1 MSEPLRGTKE
11 KSFWNVMRDVM
22 PFITA
27 IVAFVGG
34 VVTGEFRSRSDV
46 QLQNQRYLLEVRKEA
61 YTNYFEGQAGLQ
73 QAEDL
78 EAIGLK
84 EEAEK
89 LRREYE
95 LRVKTSR
102 FQIAVFST
110 KPVVN
115 ALAHYFRDYFKD
127 EFGLCFG
134 NHQKWIDDVKTY
146 QNMRQEVFG
155 DKIEQRVDDND
166 LSVLLFLCKLNEELS
181 K

>member
-11 KSFWNVMRDVM
+11 KSFWNVIRDVM
-22 PFITA
+22 PFITV

-46 QLQNQRYLLEVRKEA
+46 QLQNQRYLLEVRKET
-61 YTNYFEGQAGLQ
+61 YTNYFEGQAGVQ
-73 QAEDL
+73 HAENL

-89 LRREYE
+89 VRHEYE

-110 KPVVN
+110 KPVVK
-115 ALAHYFRDYFKD
+115 ALASYFRIYFNL
-127 EFGLCFG
+127 GPCFG
-134 NHQKWIDDVKTY
+134 NRQKWIDDVKTY

-155 DKIEQRVDDND
+155 DEIKQRVDNND